1 MRGKMQRREVESLAN
16 NCLYNIK
23 YKLAMLVKKFPP
35 DAGKVPEIIPVSN
48 GNQGNIKGHIKG

>member
-1 MRGKMQRREVESLAN
+1 MQRREVESLAN